1 MAKDHKEKRKKRL
14 KRVAFAAFLLSLGAG
29 GWFLIGLLGDF
40 MNSRLLSISFVS
52 FVPPIA
58 LSLFMYVSCK
68 YVGEKAEAIVTERE
82 EEEEQ
87 RRRDVVAAISRW
99 TRPASTR
106 KPSDT

>member
-14 KRVAFAAFLLSLGAG
+14 KGIAFAAFFLSLGAG
-29 GWFLIGLLGDF
+29 GWFLIGLLGDL
-40 MNSRLLSISFVS
+40 MNPRLLSISFAS

-68 YVGEKAEAIVTERE
+68 YVEQKAESIVTERE

-87 RRRDVVAAISRW
+87 RRRDIVAAISRW
-99 TRPASTR
+99 TRPAST
-106 KPSDT
+106 KQPSGT